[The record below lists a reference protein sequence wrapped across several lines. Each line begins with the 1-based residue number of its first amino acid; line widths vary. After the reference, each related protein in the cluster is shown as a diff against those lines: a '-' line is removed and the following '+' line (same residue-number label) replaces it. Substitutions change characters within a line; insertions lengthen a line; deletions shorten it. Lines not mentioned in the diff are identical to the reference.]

1 MRTAVAIL
9 STAVTRRGPEGFRS
23 APERAPWSTPPPS
36 AMASSRCRS
45 PSSAAG
51 RRCRLPEAFVP
62 GYPAWVWRLK
72 PGGDW
77 GLSEQI
83 HQRLLENAVNL
94 ERNHLDRVC
103 EAGAEA
109 GVTVVM
115 GINERDGSIGRTT
128 LYNSAVVIGGDGE
141 ILNHHRKLMPTN
153 PKRMIWGFGDGAG
166 LRAID
171 TPVGRI
177 GVLLCWENYMPLARF
192 ALYAQGIDIHIAP
205 TYDSGEAWTGT
216 LQHIAREGG
225 CWVIGAGVALRNQ
238 DLPDDFPERD
248 RLYPPHED
256 WINPGD
262 SVVIAPGG
270 GKNCWP
276 PAPTTE
282 DPVCRD
288 RSRPCSHR
296 PPHLRRDRPLCPPR
310 RLHPPRQPA
319 TAITHRV

>member
-1 MRTAVAIL
+1 MSKIAIIQHAPHVLDREATIDKAVELIEEA
-9 STAVTRRGPEGFRS
+9 A
-23 APERAPWSTPPPS
+23 
-36 AMASSRCRS
+36 ASG
-45 PSSAAG
+45 AK
-51 RRCRLPEAFVP
+51 LIVFPEAFIP

-72 PGGDW
+72 PGADW

-83 HQRLLENAVNL
+83 HQRLLENAVDL
-94 ERNHLDRVC
+94 AADDLTRVRK
-103 EAGAEA
+103 AAADA

-115 GINERDGSIGRTT
+115 GINERDGSVGRTT
-128 LYNSAVVIGGDGE
+128 LYNSAVVIGEDGE

-153 PKRMIWGFGDGAG
+153 PERMVWGFGDGAG

-225 CWVIGAGVALRNQ
+225 CWVIGAGVALRNR
-238 DLPDDFPERD
+238 DLPDDFPERA
-248 RLYPPHED
+248 RLYPEEED

-270 GKNCWP
+270 ERVAGP
-276 PAPTTE
+276 LHQQQEILYA
-282 DPVCRD
+282 DID
-288 RSRPCSHR
+288 ASRAAAARRTFDVAGHYAR
-296 PPHLRRDRPLCPPR
+296 PDVFTLKVDTRRQTP
-310 RLHPPRQPA
+310 
-319 TAITHRV
+319 IEFSS